1 MASKRASRSRALPPA
16 VSALVQTLR
25 RHLLGGGFRVGER
38 YLSVRQ
44 AARRFAVSPVT
55 AHQAMAALEEQG
67 LLQLRRGSGAYVA
80 QPVAGTGQRRVV
92 QVFLRDDP
100 DLRQRFLLDGLQL
113 GLIETLPREVVI
125 QLHFVP
131 PGDATGYL
139 VQAWEGRQWGDGV
152 VLLRVGREARRFFH
166 QRGVAT
172 VALGTAEDD
181 LNIASVGHD
190 QTALGEAA
198 AALLVSHRRREAVLA
213 MQQEWDLGD
222 NQMVDA
228 LQRRLDAASPRVRLR
243 VASVPGDA
251 ELAAGVLTA
260 ALASQGPSPTLLC
273 RSGQMAL
280 RAAQIA
286 ARQRLR
292 PAQTMLVALGSDGVG
307 RQAPAMPIHAPN
319 VDDREVGQAA
329 ANLLTAQW
337 NAGRPLRQRVNLLHH
352 LHLIGT

>member
-1 MASKRASRSRALPPA
+1 
-16 VSALVQTLR
+16 
-25 RHLLGGGFRVGER
+25 
-38 YLSVRQ
+38 
-44 AARRFAVSPVT
+44 
-55 AHQAMAALEEQG
+55 
-67 LLQLRRGSGAYVA
+67 
-80 QPVAGTGQRRVV
+80 
-92 QVFLRDDP
+92 
-100 DLRQRFLLDGLQL
+100 
-113 GLIETLPREVVI
+113 
-125 QLHFVP
+125 
-131 PGDATGYL
+131 
-139 VQAWEGRQWGDGV
+139 
-152 VLLRVGREARRFFH
+152 
-166 QRGVAT
+166 VAT

-243 VASVPGDA
+243 VASVPGDP

-260 ALASQGPSPTLLC
+260 ALASQGTSPTLLC

-352 LHLIGT
+352 LHLVGA